1 MNETTRTI
9 RSTVE
14 NPENIKPDAPALG
27 PPLAAP
33 AADGGLIHAAVEAAA
48 SPATKAALTGAG
60 AYVGSKIL
68 DATVGQWVTA
78 LTNKVTAALRR
89 RPPHPAKALDATEL
103 EDLEAH
109 WLAMARAATL
119 DELEN
124 AALSGLI
131 ALTGLSVAYSSRH
144 EDKVWTFSSTIGL
157 TGEIAGVAIPEE
169 DVPYAEQLNAGE
181 TICYESYDDMGPEL
195 AKQLRSVG
203 LGALYAMPIMRDGVC
218 VGGLAIGESVP
229 TKFSLRNRTILRLFT
244 SQFSTLAANRELT
257 RSLETLAE
265 NVPEIVLRTEPNG
278 WINWYNRRWYEF
290 TGQTREEAA
299 GWGWQTAH
307 HPEDFL
313 RVMEEWPKALA
324 TGQPIEIE
332 FRLRR
337 YDGVYHWFLARVEP
351 VRNDKG
357 TIISWYGSVANIEA
371 QKQAIAR
378 TKRVADSLQE
388 AFLPASMPERAGM
401 RLDATYVSAESDMLV
416 GGDWYDAFELD
427 GRLWFSIGDVAG
439 HGVTASSVAGRL
451 RQTFYLLARQRLEPS
466 HILREM
472 NSILCDQESGIMV
485 STIVGYVN
493 ENTTTMTYANAGH
506 PPAVVAAPGAP
517 AAFFALGGPPLG
529 IVNDLHVR
537 SETWKIERDAVVVLY
552 TDGLTEYAHDVL
564 AGETQL
570 MSIVPTLVRSDAASP
585 ARALYDNLLKE
596 QSPRDDIAVL
606 VLQFSDIKKRHGSTI
621 APGIVKEWRF
631 HASDAKA
638 AHVARREVAEFLRRV
653 CGDGEETFQSE
664 LVIGELLANT
674 VAHAPGL
681 VHLVLEYDGEKFD
694 LVVRDS
700 GPGLEFSSPNLP
712 EPYSETSRG
721 LFLIDTLSQE
731 VSIQILPNGGAE
743 LRVSL
748 PLTLKLA

>member
-1 MNETTRTI
+1 LKARY
-9 RSTVE
+9 
-14 NPENIKPDAPALG
+14 
-27 PPLAAP
+27 
-33 AADGGLIHAAVEAAA
+33 AVND
-48 SPATKAALTGAG
+48 
-60 AYVGSKIL
+60 I
-68 DATVGQWVTA
+68 
-78 LTNKVTAALRR
+78 
-89 RPPHPAKALDATEL
+89 ALDATEL
-103 EDLEAH
+103 ANLETY
-109 WLAMARAATL
+109 WLAMARAGTL
-119 DELEN
+119 DELEE
-124 AALSGLI
+124 ATLSGLV
-131 ALTGLSVAYSSRH
+131 ALTGLSIAYSSRR

-157 TGEIAGVAIPEE
+157 TGEIAGVAIPEA

-203 LGALYAMPIMRDGVC
+203 LGALYAVPIMRDGVC
-218 VGGLAIGESVP
+218 VGGMAIGETTP
-229 TKFSLRNRTILRLFT
+229 TQFSLKDRTILRLFT
-244 SQFSTLAANRELT
+244 SQFNTLAANRELT

-324 TGQPIEIE
+324 TGMPIEIE

-337 YDGVYHWFLARVEP
+337 YDGIYHWFLARVEP

-357 TIISWYGSVANIEA
+357 AIISWYGSVANIEA

-378 TKRVADSLQE
+378 TKRLADSLQE

-401 RLDATYVSAESDMLV
+401 RLDATYVSAESDTLV

-439 HGVTASSVAGRL
+439 HGVTASSVAGRM

-466 HILREM
+466 RILLEM
-472 NSILCDQESGIMV
+472 NRILCDQEPGIMV
-485 STIVGYVN
+485 STIVGYLD

-506 PPAVVAAPGAP
+506 PPAVVATPGAP
-517 AAFFALGGPPLG
+517 AAFLALGGPPLG
-529 IVNDLHVR
+529 IVTDLNAHT
-537 SETWKIERDAVVVLY
+537 ETWRIERDAVVVLY

-570 MSIVPTLVRSDAASP
+570 MRVVPTLVRSDAANP
-585 ARALYDNLLKE
+585 ARELYDNLLQE
-596 QSPRDDIAVL
+596 RSARDDVAVL
-606 VLQFSDIKKRHGSTI
+606 VLQFSEITKRHDSTVH
-621 APGIVKEWRF
+621 PGIVKEWRF

-638 AHVARREVAEFLRRV
+638 AHVARREVAEFLRGV
-653 CGDGEETFQSE
+653 CGDGEATFQSE
-664 LVIGELLANT
+664 LIIGELLANT

-681 VHLVLEYDGEKFD
+681 VHLVLEFDGETFD

-700 GPGLEFSSPNLP
+700 GPGLVFASPNLP
-712 EPYSETSRG
+712 DTFSETSRG
-721 LFLIDTLSQE
+721 LFLIDTLSQD
-731 VSIQILPNGGAE
+731 VSLQILPSGGAE

-748 PLTLKLA
+748 PLSLAE